1 MDADSLIERDL
12 QAAAAQTYDLLV
24 VGGGIYGATLALEAV
39 GRGLSTLLLERGDF
53 GGETTQSS
61 LRIVHGGLR
70 YLQTLDLARYR
81 ESVGERHWF
90 LRCFPDLVEPLPCL
104 MPVYDPPRGGRLRRP
119 GVFRAALAVDSLLS
133 TGRNEGLPRGRF
145 LGAEEAVELFP
156 AVDREGLRGAMLW
169 HDAIVLDPHRLILE
183 ILRRAC
189 LAGARALHHVEA
201 AELRVEGGGVKGL
214 RAVDGPSG
222 GSLEIRTR
230 AVAICAGPWVRHVAR
245 ELDRDVPGL
254 FHPVLAFN
262 LLLDREPLSRGA
274 VAIASREPGAQTWF
288 LVPWQGK
295 VLAGTAYAPATKES
309 RLPGEPPGEPL
320 VAGFLRELN
329 AALPGLGLA
338 REHVLQVLWG
348 RIPAAAEGATVPA
361 SRPVVHDHGRQ
372 GGPRGLVSVAGVK
385 LTTARAV
392 AERVL
397 RTLDL
402 GERRAAA

>member
-1 MDADSLIERDL
+1 MDTDSLIERDL
-12 QAAAAQTYDLLV
+12 QTAAAQSYDLVV
-24 VGGGIYGATLALEAV
+24 VGGGIYGATLALEAA

-53 GGETTQSS
+53 GGETTRSS

-81 ESVGERHWF
+81 ESVGERRWF
-90 LRCFPDLVEPLPCL
+90 LHHFPDLVEPLPCL
-104 MPVYDPPRGGRLRRP
+104 MPIYDPPRGGRLRRP
-119 GVFRAALAVDSLLS
+119 GVFRVALAVDSLLS
-133 TGRNEGLPRGRF
+133 KDRVLPHGRF
-145 LGAEEAVELFP
+145 LGVSETAELFP
-156 AVDREGLRGAMLW
+156 LVDRDGLRGAVLW

-189 LAGARALHHVEA
+189 GAGARALHHVEA
-201 AELRVEGGGVKGL
+201 AGLRVEGGRVTGL
-214 RAVDGPSG
+214 RAVDRLSG
-222 GSLEIRTR
+222 RSVEIRTLT
-230 AVAICAGPWVRHVAR
+230 VANCAGPRVRRVAR

-262 LLLDREPLSRGA
+262 LLLDRASLSRGA
-274 VAIASREPGAQTWF
+274 VAVASREPGAQTWF
-288 LVPWQGK
+288 LLPWQGK
-295 VLAGTAYAPATKES
+295 VLAGTAYAPATEES
-309 RLPGEPPGEPL
+309 QAPGEPL
-320 VAGFLRELN
+320 VSGFLRELN
-329 AALPGLGLA
+329 AALPGLDFG

-348 RIPAAAEGATVPA
+348 RIPAVTEGSTIPAT
-361 SRPVVHDHGRQ
+361 RPVIHDHGRQ
-372 GGPRGLVSVAGVK
+372 GGPRGLVSVSGVK